1 MECAVQ
7 WERIIFIKMLKF
19 GVKEIQSIS
28 FNGIESTLYI
38 YIYFWLWKLFWNVK
52 VFGSVEWVDER
63 GKKGWRKGKKGW

>member
-7 WERIIFIKMLKF
+7 WKRIIFIKMEKF

-38 YIYFWLWKLFWNVK
+38 YIYFWLWKLF
-52 VFGSVEWVDER
+52 
-63 GKKGWRKGKKGW
+63 